1 LHQIEEKIME
11 RKLLL
16 SCFGS
21 AIALYLSTFAA
32 AAAPGHFALAQQH
45 SPLVTQA
52 RMMGM
57 PMGHMSMGHIGH
69 LGHIGPVGSRYA
81 YGHRFYG
88 HGPLHHHRHNRF
100 FFVGVP
106 YYDYYDDY
114 PGDCWWSPR
123 YHRWICADY

>member
-1 LHQIEEKIME
+1 ME
-11 RKLLL
+11 RKLLM

-21 AIALYLSTFAA
+21 AIALCLSTFAA
-32 AAAPGHFALAQQH
+32 AAAPSHFGLAQQQH
-45 SPLVTQA
+45 AAQNNLVIPA

-57 PMGHMSMGHIGH
+57 PMGHMSMGHMGH
-69 LGHIGPVGSRYA
+69 MGHIGHIGPMGPRHA
-81 YGHRFYG
+81 FGHRFYG
-88 HGPLHHHRHNRF
+88 HGSLHHHRHSRF